1 MRLDNKRCIELNAT
15 TMKTLITALAVLTLS
30 FTTALSKDGAFTT
43 VIVKDTDKPL
53 DLTVQSHQ
61 WIKII
66 NFVQNDGETEMF
78 PAGIAVSKGDA
89 VAWVLFASSPSGSS
103 APVVIEGP
111 ATLSLRFSAKTT
123 GASALLTYQR
133 GSD

>member
-1 MRLDNKRCIELNAT
+1 
-15 TMKTLITALAVLTLS
+15 MKTLIATLAVLTLS
-30 FTTALSKDGAFTT
+30 FTTALAKDGTFTT
-43 VIVKDTDKPL
+43 VIVKDSDKPL
-53 DLTVQSHQ
+53 DLTVESHH

-66 NFVQNDGETEMF
+66 NFVQNDGDTETY
-78 PAGIAVSKGDA
+78 PAGIAVFKGDA
-89 VAWVLFASSPSGSS
+89 VAWVLFAGSPSATS

-111 ATLSLRFSAKTT
+111 AIVSVRFSGKTT